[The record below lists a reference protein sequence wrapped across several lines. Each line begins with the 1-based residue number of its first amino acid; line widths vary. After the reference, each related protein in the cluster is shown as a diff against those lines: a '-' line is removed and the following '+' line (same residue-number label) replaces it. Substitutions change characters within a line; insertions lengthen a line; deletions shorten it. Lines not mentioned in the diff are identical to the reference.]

1 MRKWLEDNSCN
12 DLFSSSSSVSDSLVV
27 ITDDETE
34 EGDRP
39 AVSGSGSGDDDGSDS
54 CMEMVRRIDG
64 IANRAESMY
73 NEQQFNLA
81 VEKAAVEY
89 ACAEMARIANLD
101 SESDMPSDSTILH
114 VVSWIGIEVMSTCN
128 RSQDHARTSKQSFVA
143 RDDNSQRVSGRS
155 RRYNIDGLAEGGSPT
170 PPVAFEM
177 NIEYNRC

>member
-1 MRKWLEDNSCN
+1 MRKWLENNSCN
-12 DLFSSSSSVSDSLVV
+12 DLFSSSSSSISDSLVA
-27 ITDDETE
+27 ITDDDDNDKTE

-39 AVSGSGSGDDDGSDS
+39 AVIVISSGGSSGSDDDGNDS

-89 ACAEMARIANLD
+89 ACAEMARIVNFD

-128 RSQDHARTSKQSFVA
+128 SIQWQHQVKDKVRELLIEQYGSHAQYSA
-143 RDDNSQRVSGRS
+143 HM
-155 RRYNIDGLAEGGSPT
+155 Y
-170 PPVAFEM
+170 
-177 NIEYNRC
+177 

>member
-12 DLFSSSSSVSDSLVV
+12 DLFSSSASDSLVV
-27 ITDDETE
+27 ITDDDDDKTE

-39 AVSGSGSGDDDGSDS
+39 AVIVVSSGGSSGSDDSDS

-89 ACAEMARIANLD
+89 ACAEMTRIMNLD

-114 VVSWIGIEVMSTCN
+114 VVSWIDIEVISTCN
-128 RSQDHARTSKQSFVA
+128 SIQWRHQVKDKVREILIEQYGSHAQYSA
-143 RDDNSQRVSGRS
+143 HM
-155 RRYNIDGLAEGGSPT
+155 Y
-170 PPVAFEM
+170 
-177 NIEYNRC
+177 

>member
-12 DLFSSSSSVSDSLVV
+12 DLFSSSSSISDSLVV
-27 ITDDETE
+27 ITDDDDDNKTE

-39 AVSGSGSGDDDGSDS
+39 AGIVVSSGGNGGSDDDDDGSDS

-89 ACAEMARIANLD
+89 ACAEMARIANLE

-128 RSQDHARTSKQSFVA
+128 SIQWRHQVKDKVRELLIEQ
-143 RDDNSQRVSGRS
+143 
-155 RRYNIDGLAEGGSPT
+155 YGSYS
-170 PPVAFEM
+170 AYM
-177 NIEYNRC
+177 Y

>member
-12 DLFSSSSSVSDSLVV
+12 DLFSSSSSSISDSVVV
-27 ITDDETE
+27 ITDDDDKTE
-34 EGDRP
+34 EGDRSVV
-39 AVSGSGSGDDDGSDS
+39 VSSGGSGGSDDDDSNS

-81 VEKAAVEY
+81 VEKAAAEY

-114 VVSWIGIEVMSTCN
+114 VVSWMGIEVMSTCN
-128 RSQDHARTSKQSFVA
+128 SIQWRH
-143 RDDNSQRVSGRS
+143 RVKDKVRELLIEQ
-155 RRYNIDGLAEGGSPT
+155 YGSY
-170 PPVAFEM
+170 M
-177 NIEYNRC
+177 Y

>member
-1 MRKWLEDNSCN
+1 MRKWLEDKSCN
-12 DLFSSSSSVSDSLVV
+12 DLFSSSSSISDSLVV
-27 ITDDETE
+27 ITDDDDDDDDKTE

-39 AVSGSGSGDDDGSDS
+39 AGIVVSSGGNGGSDDDDGSDS

-81 VEKAAVEY
+81 VEKAAAEY

-128 RSQDHARTSKQSFVA
+128 SIQWRHQVKDKVRELLIEQ
-143 RDDNSQRVSGRS
+143 
-155 RRYNIDGLAEGGSPT
+155 YGSYS
-170 PPVAFEM
+170 AYM
-177 NIEYNRC
+177 Y

>member
-12 DLFSSSSSVSDSLVV
+12 HLFSSSSSSSISDALVV
-27 ITDDETE
+27 ITDDDDDKSE

-39 AVSGSGSGDDDGSDS
+39 AVIVVSGGGSSGSDDDDGSDS
-54 CMEMVRRIDG
+54 CMEMVRRIDR

-73 NEQQFNLA
+73 NEQQFNRA
-81 VEKAAVEY
+81 VEKAAAEY

-128 RSQDHARTSKQSFVA
+128 SIQWRQQVKDKVRELLIEQYGSHAQYSA
-143 RDDNSQRVSGRS
+143 HM
-155 RRYNIDGLAEGGSPT
+155 Y
-170 PPVAFEM
+170 
-177 NIEYNRC
+177 

>member
-12 DLFSSSSSVSDSLVV
+12 DLFSSSSSSISDSLVV
-27 ITDDETE
+27 ITDDDDKTE

-39 AVSGSGSGDDDGSDS
+39 AGIVVSSGGSGGSDDDDSDS

-73 NEQQFNLA
+73 NEQQFNQA
-81 VEKAAVEY
+81 VEKAAAEY

-114 VVSWIGIEVMSTCN
+114 VVSWMGIEVMSTCN
-128 RSQDHARTSKQSFVA
+128 SIQWRH
-143 RDDNSQRVSGRS
+143 RVKDKVRELLIEQ
-155 RRYNIDGLAEGGSPT
+155 YGSY
-170 PPVAFEM
+170 M
-177 NIEYNRC
+177 Y

>member
-12 DLFSSSSSVSDSLVV
+12 DLFSSSSSSISDSLVV
-27 ITDDETE
+27 ITDDDDKTE
-34 EGDRP
+34 EGDRS
-39 AVSGSGSGDDDGSDS
+39 AVVSSGDSGGSDDDDSDS

-81 VEKAAVEY
+81 VEKAAAEY

-101 SESDMPSDSTILH
+101 SESDMPLDSTILH

-128 RSQDHARTSKQSFVA
+128 SIQWRHQVKDKVTELLIEQ
-143 RDDNSQRVSGRS
+143 
-155 RRYNIDGLAEGGSPT
+155 YGSY
-170 PPVAFEM
+170 M
-177 NIEYNRC
+177 Y

>member
-12 DLFSSSSSVSDSLVV
+12 DLFSSSSSISDSLVV
-27 ITDDETE
+27 ITDDDETEEE

-39 AVSGSGSGDDDGSDS
+39 AVIAVSSGGGSGSDDDDRDS
-54 CMEMVRRIDG
+54 CMETVRRIDG

-81 VEKAAVEY
+81 VEKATAEY

-114 VVSWIGIEVMSTCN
+114 VVSWIGIEVISTCN
-128 RSQDHARTSKQSFVA
+128 SIQWRHQVKDKVRELLIEQYGSFM
-143 RDDNSQRVSGRS
+143 
-155 RRYNIDGLAEGGSPT
+155 Y
-170 PPVAFEM
+170 
-177 NIEYNRC
+177 

>member
-1 MRKWLEDNSCN
+1 M
-12 DLFSSSSSVSDSLVV
+12 
-27 ITDDETE
+27 ITDDDDKTE

-39 AVSGSGSGDDDGSDS
+39 AVIVVSSGGSSGSDDDDGSDS

-81 VEKAAVEY
+81 VEKDAVEY
-89 ACAEMARIANLD
+89 VCAEMARIMNLD

-128 RSQDHARTSKQSFVA
+128 SMQWRHQVKDKVRDLLIEQYGSHAQYSA
-143 RDDNSQRVSGRS
+143 HM
-155 RRYNIDGLAEGGSPT
+155 Y
-170 PPVAFEM
+170 
-177 NIEYNRC
+177 

>member
-12 DLFSSSSSVSDSLVV
+12 DLFSSSSSSISDSLVV
-27 ITDDETE
+27 ITDDDDKTE
-34 EGDRP
+34 EGDRS
-39 AVSGSGSGDDDGSDS
+39 AGIVVSSGGSGGSDDDDSDS

-81 VEKAAVEY
+81 VEKAAAEY

-128 RSQDHARTSKQSFVA
+128 SIQWRHQVKYKVRELLIEQ
-143 RDDNSQRVSGRS
+143 
-155 RRYNIDGLAEGGSPT
+155 YGSY
-170 PPVAFEM
+170 M
-177 NIEYNRC
+177 Y

>member
-12 DLFSSSSSVSDSLVV
+12 DLFSSSSSSISDSVVV
-27 ITDDETE
+27 ITDDDDKTE
-34 EGDRP
+34 EEDRSVV
-39 AVSGSGSGDDDGSDS
+39 VSSGGSGGSDDDDSDS

-114 VVSWIGIEVMSTCN
+114 VVSWMGIEVMSTCN
-128 RSQDHARTSKQSFVA
+128 SIQWRH
-143 RDDNSQRVSGRS
+143 RVKDKVRELLIEQ
-155 RRYNIDGLAEGGSPT
+155 YGSY
-170 PPVAFEM
+170 M
-177 NIEYNRC
+177 Y